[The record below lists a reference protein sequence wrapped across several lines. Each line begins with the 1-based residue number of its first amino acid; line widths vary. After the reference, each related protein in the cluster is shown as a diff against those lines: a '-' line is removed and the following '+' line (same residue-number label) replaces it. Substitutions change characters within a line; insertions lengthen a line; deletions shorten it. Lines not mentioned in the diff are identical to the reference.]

1 MNAADVLLYMCSGS
15 DKPASSGLL
24 VNLGKIKEQAE
35 DKPASSGLLADTP
48 LQKLQEETL

>member
-24 VNLGKIKEQAE
+24 
-35 DKPASSGLLADTP
+35 ADTP
-48 LQKLQEETL
+48 LLKLQEDTL